1 MSSERTGWRHSA
13 FQWAVIEGNRLV
25 VAGTLLGGIL
35 LLLFVLLGVNLFP
48 REPGDPIYLLIS
60 AFLGGNLTLI
70 SVVIAINQLVFSREL
85 GSPGNLEQR
94 TRNAVQY
101 RDQVREV
108 LDREVSPVMP
118 GSFLL
123 VLHENLGERSQALR
137 ETVTN
142 PGADGLSAEID
153 ELVGALRG
161 DVRAV
166 TRALD
171 TPATDEQIFGAIAAT
186 LGTTQAEQLYDL
198 SRIETT
204 YDDRLSDEQ
213 RELFES
219 IREHL
224 LHIDVARKY
233 FRTVYITKEL
243 SFLSRVLLIVGL
255 PAQFFLAA
263 TLAVYDL
270 AAIEGLPVAAIVGAT
285 LVAMVACFAPLA
297 ILASYVLRLS
307 WVAQRNATVMPF
319 AASEADYTLFSSEE

>member
-1 MSSERTGWRHSA
+1 MSDETTEWRHSA
-13 FQWAVIEGNRLV
+13 FQWTVIEGNRLI

-35 LLLFVLLGVNLFP
+35 LLLLVLLAVNLFP
-48 REPGDPIYLLIS
+48 RAPGDPLYLLIS

-70 SVVIAINQLVFSREL
+70 TVVIAINQLVFSREL

-94 TRNAVQY
+94 TRNAVEY
-101 RDQVREV
+101 RNQVQEV
-108 LDREVSPVMP
+108 MDRTVSPVMP

-123 VLHENLGERSQALR
+123 VLHENLGKRAQALR
-137 ETVTN
+137 ETITN
-142 PGADGLSAEID
+142 PCDDDLAAEID

-161 DVRAV
+161 DVRDV

-171 TPATDEQIFGAIAAT
+171 TPAADEQIFGAIAAT

-198 SRIETT
+198 SRVETE
-204 YDDRLSDEQ
+204 YDAQLSDEQ
-213 RELFES
+213 RELFDS

-255 PAQFFLAA
+255 PAQLFLAA

-270 AAIEGLPVAAIVGAT
+270 AAIEALPVATIVGAT

-297 ILASYVLRLS
+297 ILASFVLRLS

-319 AASEADYTLFSSEE
+319 AASEKDYTLFSGES

>member
-1 MSSERTGWRHSA
+1 MGGDRTTWRDTT
-13 FQWAVIEGNRLV
+13 FRWTVIEGNRLV
-25 VAGTLLGGIL
+25 VAGTLLAGIL
-35 LLLFVLLGVNLFP
+35 LLLLTLLAANLFP
-48 REPGDPIYLLIS
+48 RAPGDPLYLLIS

-70 SVVIAINQLVFSREL
+70 TVVIAINQLVFSREL
-85 GSPGNLEQR
+85 GSPGDLEQR
-94 TRNAVQY
+94 TRNAVEY
-101 RDQVREV
+101 REQVQAV
-108 LDREVSPVMP
+108 LDQDVSPVMP

-123 VLHENLGERSQALR
+123 VLHENLGERAQTLR

-142 PGADGLSAEID
+142 PDGDDLSGEID
-153 ELVGALRG
+153 ELAGALRG
-161 DVRAV
+161 DVRDV

-171 TPATDEQIFGAIAAT
+171 TPAADEQIFGAIAAT

-198 SRIETT
+198 SRVETE
-204 YDDRLSDEQ
+204 YDAQLSDEQ

-255 PAQFFLAA
+255 PAQLFLAA

-270 AAIEGLPVAAIVGAT
+270 AAIETLPAVAIVGAT
-285 LVAMVACFAPLA
+285 LVAIIACFAPLA
-297 ILASYVLRLS
+297 ILASFVLRLS

-319 AASEADYTLFSSEE
+319 AASERDYTLFSSGE